1 MVVSHVQLLSH
12 SSDIVNVSLDVVF
25 VPLFCDDCLERACIL
40 DPFNQSSVATQRHDA
55 VSAQAKASLTG
66 LRVRFKH
73 SVTENRELY
82 KALFLAQIT
91 FLVALQQKIVNLLI
105 CPYYADF
112 FWFFF
117 GLHNCYFCKKALNAD
132 WVHLERR
139 KLFLIFFV
147 GSDLSKFEG

>member
-1 MVVSHVQLLSH
+1 MLHEPSCEYRFDVFFNLSPDLRMGISHVKILSH
-12 SSDIVNVSLDVVF
+12 FPDILNVALDVVF
-25 VPLFCDDCLERACIL
+25 VPLFGNDSLERACIL
-40 DPFNQSSVATQRHDA
+40 NPFNQPSVATQRHDA

-105 CPYYADF
+105 CP
-112 FWFFF
+112 
-117 GLHNCYFCKKALNAD
+117 
-132 WVHLERR
+132 
-139 KLFLIFFV
+139 
-147 GSDLSKFEG
+147 

>member
-40 DPFNQSSVATQRHDA
+40 DPFNQPSVATQRHDA

-66 LRVRFKH
+66 FRVRFKH

>member
-1 MVVSHVQLLSH
+1 MLREPSREYRFDVFFNLSPDLRMGLSHVKILSLFL
-12 SSDIVNVSLDVVF
+12 DILHVTLDVRSL
-25 VPLFCDDCLERACIL
+25 PLFGDYCLERACIL
-40 DPFNQSSVATQRHDA
+40 DPFNQPSVTTQRHDA

-105 CPYYADF
+105 CP
-112 FWFFF
+112 
-117 GLHNCYFCKKALNAD
+117 
-132 WVHLERR
+132 
-139 KLFLIFFV
+139 
-147 GSDLSKFEG
+147 